1 MRIDILTLFPEMFT
15 GFLSSSIIK
24 RAIDKGVVEVRVIDY
39 REYSADKHH
48 KVDDTIYGGGAGM
61 LISVA
66 PIANCLKDIDGYKN
80 AKKLITSPAGATFN
94 QEKAKKLA
102 TEDHIIIVCGHYEG
116 IDARINNYI
125 DEEVSIGD
133 YILTGGEVASM
144 AIVDSVVRLLPGA
157 ITSESIVD
165 ESFNNNL
172 LEYDQYTKPASFDGL
187 DVPFVLTNG
196 NHEEINKWRH
206 LNSLAKTYKN
216 RPDLIDEASLSKEDK
231 AHLESLQKDK

>member
-1 MRIDILTLFPEMFT
+1 MRIDILTLFPEMFA

-24 RAIDKGVVEVRVIDY
+24 RAIEKGVVEIRVIDY
-39 REYSADKHH
+39 RAYSTDKHH

-61 LISVA
+61 LISVV
-66 PIANCLKDIDGYKN
+66 PIASCLKDIEGYMQARKI
-80 AKKLITSPAGATFN
+80 ITSPTGATFN
-94 QEKAKKLA
+94 QEKARKLA
-102 TEDHIIIVCGHYEG
+102 SEDHIIIVCGHYEG

-125 DEEVSIGD
+125 DEEISIGD

-144 AIVDSVVRLLPGA
+144 VVVDSVVRLLPGA
-157 ITSESIVD
+157 ITSESIID

-172 LEYDQYTKPASFDGL
+172 LEYDQYTKPASFDGF

-206 LNSLAKTYKN
+206 LNSLSKTYLK
-216 RPDLIDEASLSKEDK
+216 RPDLIDEAKLSKEDK
-231 AHLESLQKDK
+231 AYLKTLQKDK

>member
-24 RAIDKGVVEVRVIDY
+24 RAIDKGVVEIRVIDY
-39 REYSADKHH
+39 REYSTDKHH

-61 LISVA
+61 LISVV
-66 PIANCLKDIDGYKN
+66 PIAKCLKDIEGYEK
-80 AKKLITSPAGATFN
+80 AKKLITSPTGATFN

-102 TEDHIIIVCGHYEG
+102 CEDHIIIVCGHYEG
-116 IDARINNYI
+116 IDARVNNYI

-172 LEYDQYTKPASFDGL
+172 LEYDQYTKPASFDGH

-206 LNSLAKTYKN
+206 LNSLTKTYLN
-216 RPDLIDEASLSKEDK
+216 RPDLIDEDKLSKEDK
-231 AHLESLQKDK
+231 AYLNSLTKDK

>member
-24 RAIDKGVVEVRVIDY
+24 RAIDKGVVEFRVIDY
-39 REYSADKHH
+39 REYSTDKHH
-48 KVDDTIYGGGAGM
+48 KVDDTIYGGGVGM

-66 PIANCLKDIDGYKN
+66 PIANCLKDIDGYEK
-80 AKKLITSPAGATFN
+80 AKKLITSPTGATFS
-94 QEKAKKLA
+94 QEKAKQLA

-116 IDARINNYI
+116 IDARVNNYI

-133 YILTGGEVASM
+133 YILTGGEVAAM

-196 NHEEINKWRH
+196 NHEEIKKWRH
-206 LNSLAKTYKN
+206 LNSLTKTYLN

-231 AHLESLQKDK
+231 AYLESLQKDK